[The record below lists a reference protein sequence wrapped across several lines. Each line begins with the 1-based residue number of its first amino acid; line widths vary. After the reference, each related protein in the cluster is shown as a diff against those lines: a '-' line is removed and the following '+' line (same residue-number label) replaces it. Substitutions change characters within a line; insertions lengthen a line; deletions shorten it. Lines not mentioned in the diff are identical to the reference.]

1 MRAIVCAAL
10 VVILPPA
17 ARAAESKPNFSRD
30 VRPILSDNCFQCH
43 GPDEKARKADL
54 RLDTQDG
61 LVAAK
66 KHVLER
72 VLSKDADEVM
82 PPPKSGKKLT
92 AEQLASLKAWVEQGG
107 EWSSHWAFAAPVRP
121 TVPTTKHPVANPIDA
136 FIRAKLEAAGVPPA
150 APAEKAR
157 LLRRVTFDLTGVPPT
172 PAEVGAFLKDD
183 SPNAFEKVVDRL
195 LASPRYGER
204 MAWRWLEAARYADT
218 NGYQTDAGRD
228 MWRWRDWVIEA
239 YNRNLPF
246 DRFTIEQLA
255 GDLLPN
261 PTLDQRIA
269 TGFNRNHRGNSEGGI
284 VPEEYA
290 VEYVADRVE
299 TTATVWLGLTFTC
312 CRCHDHKF
320 DPFTQKEFYRLF
332 AYFNNVPESG
342 RAWKYGNSPPFI
354 KAPTKEQQSRIAAL
368 NTSIDVIEQ
377 RLKGVQG
384 KLARGVDAWKPDE
397 TVAIG
402 GFDVAEHYSLDG
414 SEPGRVGKSTS
425 FDGKRI
431 VTYEKGGDFGFDDRF
446 TLSCWIYA
454 TAANGTI
461 LSRTTA
467 EAQGEGYS
475 VSLVNSKLQVYLTK
489 RWLDDALRIE
499 SETSIKLNE
508 WTHVAVSYDAG
519 RVASGTKIYLDG
531 SLVKARVLMDEL
543 NQTFQ
548 TKEPFRIGG
557 GGGAGFQGRIDD
569 VKLFKRDLEPAE
581 IGQHSVAESIAEIA
595 RKPASERTAHQASKL
610 LAAYV
615 ELKADDKTRD
625 SHRTLRKLHEARRQ
639 LMASVPTVMVMEE
652 MPTPRP
658 AHVLLRGDYEKKG
671 EKVTPGTPAALA
683 PVAHAAGSKMTT
695 NRLDLAKWLVDPANP
710 LTARVAVNRAWQLHF
725 GTGLVKT
732 TEDFGTQAAF
742 PTHPELLDWLAVEF
756 RNDWDIKKL
765 HKLIVMSHTYQQSS
779 NIPKSPKDPENKL
792 LSRFPRQRLSPEMV
806 RDQALF
812 AGGLLVEKL
821 GGPSVKPYQPPGLWK
836 ELSGAAD
843 YVQDTGEGLYRR
855 SLYSYWKRTSPPPVL
870 ATFDAAGREVC
881 WVRETRTNTPLQ
893 ALTLL
898 NETGFVEASRKLAE
912 RAMKADDRIVA
923 AFRLVLGRTPTDAEA
938 TILKKSYDARLA
950 DFKKHADAAKRLLA
964 VGDSK
969 TDPKRNPAELAAL
982 TVVCGTILNLDEAIT
997 KE

>member
-1 MRAIVCAAL
+1 LLFA
-10 VVILPPA
+10 PT
-17 ARAAESKPNFSRD
+17 ARSAEPKPNFSRD

-43 GPDEKARKADL
+43 GPDEKTRKADL
-54 RLDTQDG
+54 RLDTKDG
-61 LVAAK
+61 LAAAT

-72 VLSKDADEVM
+72 IASKEADEVM

-92 AEQLASLKAWVEQGG
+92 TAQIATLQAWVNNGA
-107 EWSSHWAFAAPVRP
+107 EWNSHWAFTAPVRP
-121 TVPTTKHPVANPIDA
+121 AVPKTKFPVANPIDA
-136 FIRAKLEAAGVPPA
+136 FIRAKLEAEGLSPA
-150 APAEKAR
+150 APAEKTV

-172 PAEVGAFLKDD
+172 PDEVAAFLKDD

-320 DPFTQKEFYRLF
+320 DPFTTKEFYRLF

-342 RAWKYGNSPPFI
+342 RAWKFGNSPPFI
-354 KAPTKEQQSRIAAL
+354 KAPTKLQTSRLEKFDFLLDATQPKIERLREDAEKQIA
-368 NTSIDVIEQ
+368 
-377 RLKGVQG
+377 K
-384 KLARGVDAWKPDE
+384 WKPDASV
-397 TVAIG
+397 TL
-402 GFDVAEHYSLDG
+402 AEPDLAKHWPLDDAEG
-414 SEPGRVGKSTS
+414 GRVGKAMA
-425 FDGKRI
+425 FDGKR
-431 VTYEKGGDFGFDDRF
+431 VVKSDKDGDFGFDDRF
-446 TLSCWIYA
+446 TLSCWINPAA
-454 TAANGTI
+454 TNGTI

-467 EAQGEGYS
+467 EPQGEGYT
-475 VSLVNSKLQVYLTK
+475 VALVNGKLQIHLTK

-499 SETSIKLNE
+499 SVDAIPMNH
-508 WTHVAVSYDAG
+508 WTHIAVSYDAG
-519 RVASGTKIYLDG
+519 RVAAGTKVYVNG
-531 SLVKARVLMDEL
+531 SEAKTRVLMDEL

-557 GGGAGFQGRIDD
+557 GAGVGFTGRLDE
-569 VKLFKRDLEPAE
+569 VKLFNRDLEPPLIARLAVAE
-581 IGQHSVAESIAEIA
+581 SVAEISKKPAAQRSAAEADKLFAAFVESVPGTEIHDAEIA
-595 RKPASERTAHQASKL
+595 
-610 LAAYV
+610 
-615 ELKADDKTRD
+615 
-625 SHRTLRKLHEARRQ
+625 LRKLQIDRRR
-639 LMASVPTVMVMEE
+639 LLESIPTVMVMEE
-652 MPTPRP
+652 MKEPRP
-658 AHVLLRGDYEKKG
+658 AHVLIRGDYEKKG
-671 EKVTPGTPAALA
+671 EKVTPGVPAMLSSKD
-683 PVAHAAGSKMTT
+683 AGV
-695 NRLDLAKWLVDPANP
+695 NRLGFAKWLMDPANP

-732 TEDFGTQAAF
+732 TEDFGTQGAF

-756 RNDWDIKKL
+756 QNGWDIKKL
-765 HKLIVMSHTYQQSS
+765 HKLIVMSHTYQQASI
-779 NIPKSPKDPENKL
+779 IPKDAKDPENKL

-812 AGGLLVEKL
+812 ASGLVVEKL

-893 ALTLL
+893 ALTLM

-912 RAMKADDRIVA
+912 RAFLASGGRQPSDSVGT
-923 AFRLVLGRTPTDAEA
+923 AFKLVLGRTPTAEE
-938 TILKKSYDARLA
+938 TVILTKQYEARLA
-950 DFKKHADAAKRLLA
+950 DFTKHPDGAKRLLA
-964 VGDSK
+964 VGESK
-969 TDPKRNPAELAAL
+969 TDPKLNPAELAAL
-982 TVVCGTILNLDEAIT
+982 AVVCGMILNLDEAVT